1 MTSNELLN
9 QPVEQVREYWQTVQQ
24 RKWLIYFTTLAL
36 TLASVV
42 AIALLPDQYQ
52 ATTTILVDPQ
62 KVPDEYVNAT
72 IKSPLTERLQTISQ
86 EVLSSTRLQEVI
98 DKWNL
103 YPELRQSMSPDQ
115 VIDHMRNKI
124 KIDVKR
130 AAGSGPGAFSI
141 TYEGGNPVVVA
152 QVTNELASRFI
163 EWNLQSRELQAMGT
177 TQFLSTQ
184 LRGAKHDL
192 EQQEGQVRGFK
203 MQHLG
208 EMPEQVPANLGT
220 LAQLRAQQQS
230 TNDALNRLEQERI
243 ELQRLPEMAGRYGR
257 TFGTPAPAT
266 ERARLEDEKMRL
278 ENQLFDLRRRYTPA
292 HPEVVDAQARLER
305 VNQQLRALPAYQPD
319 SARSEA
325 NNSPAAVRLEII
337 AREMKRL
344 EEDQKRLQLQI
355 AAYQSK
361 LDAVPLR
368 EQQYVDITRDYDVS
382 KDKYRSLLQ
391 KKFSAEMAADLERK
405 QQGERFTVLDP
416 ARPPERPIKP
426 NRKML
431 MVGAFLAS
439 LVLSLGLVLVKETL
453 DTTIKAER
461 HLAGMVP
468 DSVVMLASI
477 PTIVTPAAIRRR
489 RRFTAFALATS
500 AVACLLVA
508 AFLWKV
514 HPIL

>member
-9 QPVEQVREYWQTVQQ
+9 QPVEQIREYWQTVQQ

-36 TLASVV
+36 TLAAVV
-42 AIALLPDQYQ
+42 TIALLHDQYQ

-72 IKSPLTERLQTISQ
+72 IRSPLTERLQTISQ

-103 YPELRQSMSPDQ
+103 YPELRQSMSMEQ
-115 VIDHMRNKI
+115 IIDYMRNKI

-141 TYEGGNPVVVA
+141 TYEGRNPVVVA

-163 EWNLQSRELQAMGT
+163 EWNLQTRQQQAMGT
-177 TQFLSTQ
+177 TQFLSGQ
-184 LRGAKHDL
+184 LQGAKRDL
-192 EQQEGQVRGFK
+192 ENQEGQVRGFK

-257 TFGTPAPAT
+257 TPAPAT

-278 ENQLFDLRRRYTPA
+278 EGQLFELRRRYTPA

-305 VNQQLRALPAYQPD
+305 VNHQLRALPTSQAD
-319 SARSEA
+319 GARSEA
-325 NNSPAAVRLEII
+325 DNSPAGVRLEII

-355 AAYQSK
+355 AAYQAK

-405 QQGERFTVLDP
+405 QQAERFTVLDP
-416 ARPPERPIKP
+416 ARPPEKPVKP

-431 MVGAFLAS
+431 FAGAFLAS
-439 LVLSLGLVLVKETL
+439 LVLSLGLVLLKETL

-461 HLAGMVP
+461 HLSGMVP

-477 PTIVTPAAIRRR
+477 PTIVTPGTQRRR
-489 RRFTAFALATS
+489 RRFTAIALATS
-500 AVACLLVA
+500 AIACLLVA

>member
-24 RKWLIYFTTLAL
+24 RKWMIYFTTLAL

-42 AIALLPDQYQ
+42 TIALLPDQYQ

-103 YPELRQSMSPDQ
+103 YAELRQSMSPDQ
-115 VIDHMRNKI
+115 IIDYMRSKI
-124 KIDVKR
+124 KIDVRR
-130 AAGSGPGAFSI
+130 ASGSGPGAFSI
-141 TYEGGNPVVVA
+141 TYEGRNPVVVA

-163 EWNLQSRELQAMGT
+163 EWNLQTRQQQAMGT
-177 TQFLSTQ
+177 TQFLSGQ
-184 LRGAKHDL
+184 LQGAKHDL
-192 EQQEGQVRGFK
+192 AQQESQVRGFK
-203 MQHLG
+203 MEHLG

-230 TNDALNRLEQERI
+230 SHDALNRLEQERI

-257 TFGTPAPAT
+257 APAPAT
-266 ERARLEDEKMRL
+266 ERGRLEDEKMRL
-278 ENQLFDLRRRYTPA
+278 EGQLFELRRRYTAA
-292 HPEVVDAQARLER
+292 HPEVADAQARLER
-305 VNQQLRALPAYQPD
+305 VKQQLRAVPA
-319 SARSEA
+319 SEDPRRTEA
-325 NNSPAAVRLEII
+325 DNSPAAVRLEII

-355 AAYQSK
+355 AAYQAK

-368 EQQYVDITRDYDVS
+368 EQQYVDLTRDYDVS

-416 ARPPERPIKP
+416 ARPPEKPIKP
-426 NRKML
+426 NRKVL
-431 MVGAFLAS
+431 MAGAFLAS

-468 DSVVMLASI
+468 DSVVLLASI
-477 PTIVTPAAIRRR
+477 PTIITPAAVRRR

-500 AVACLLVA
+500 AIACLLVA